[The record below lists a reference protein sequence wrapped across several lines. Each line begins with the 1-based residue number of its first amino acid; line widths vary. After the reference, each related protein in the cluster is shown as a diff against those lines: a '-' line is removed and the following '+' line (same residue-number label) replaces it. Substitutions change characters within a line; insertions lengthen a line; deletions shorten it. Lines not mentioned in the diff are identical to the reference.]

1 MIDLLVGMNKGYGR
15 TFGSCRRSS
24 PKYQSLQFRKLMR
37 KPNYFE
43 GSHEAQK
50 GMVRNVYQDSVIYD
64 LDDLNCVGNIRVSQS
79 GARQH
84 QRQYQEGEE
93 GWVILVVEVVTSSG
107 TGRVRPAN
115 ENLRR
120 VQSQPRTS
128 TTRIVRNNFRA
139 KASSSSRSG
148 IYSSFAYTPQM
159 AMIPRHP

>member
-1 MIDLLVGMNKGYGR
+1 MWVSVGGNKPGENR
-15 TFGSCRRSS
+15 TEQNTAE
-24 PKYQSLQFRKLMR
+24 QSKAKQSRAEQSK
-37 KPNYFE
+37 
-43 GSHEAQK
+43 A
-50 GMVRNVYQDSVIYD
+50 D
-64 LDDLNCVGNIRVSQS
+64 QS

-128 TTRIVRNNFRA
+128 TTRIVRNNFRIVTNCVPGGGSQHFQRCA
-139 KASSSSRSG
+139 QPKS
-148 IYSSFAYTPQM
+148 
-159 AMIPRHP
+159 